1 MKTVY
6 VVGSF
11 RDLET
16 SREVAKQLGV
26 VGFEVLMSQP
36 GDPRGIDGCLDRV
49 ERCDLV
55 YVSNPRGEIG
65 RSVSLDIGYA
75 LGRGKPVFAAR
86 AIEDPPIGHR
96 VEVAQAHELAG
107 RVLARPA

>member
-1 MKTVY
+1 MQTIY

-16 SREVAKQLGV
+16 SREVAKQLSQTGFV
-26 VGFEVLMSQP
+26 VSMSQP

-49 ERCDLV
+49 MQCDLV

-65 RSVSLDIGYA
+65 KSVSLDIGYA
-75 LGRGKPVFAAR
+75 LGKGKPGSSAR
-86 AIEDPPIGHR
+86 PIEDPPIGHR
-96 VEVAQAHELAG
+96 VEVASAHELAG
-107 RVLARPA
+107 RVRA